1 MLAITIPHVDEAWD
15 DRTGEFIKPVEK
27 DVVLQLEHS
36 LISLEKWEEKWK
48 KPFLGREK
56 KTPEE
61 ALDYIRC
68 MTVLPK
74 VVDPIIYNY
83 IPESEMQKIDEYLKD
98 SHTATT
104 FRKDPNIGV
113 GSNGRVV
120 TAEVIYY
127 WMFTFNIPMECQK
140 WNLNRLITLIRVF
153 SAENAP
159 KKKLGKNKILADNR
173 QLNAARRAKYGTRG

>member
-1 MLAITIPHVDEAWD
+1 MLTITVPRVDEVWD
-15 DRTGEFIKPVEK
+15 DRTNEFVIPLEK

-48 KPFLGREK
+48 KPFLGRED

-74 VVDPIIYNY
+74 NVDPKVYDY
-83 IPESEMQKIDEYLKD
+83 IPRTEMDKINEYLRD

-104 FRKDPNIGV
+104 FRNDSNVGV
-113 GSNGRVV
+113 HSTGRVV

-153 SAENAP
+153 SAENSP
-159 KKKLGKNKILADNR
+159 KKNLSKSKILADNR
-173 QLNAARRAKYGTRG
+173 KLNAARRAKYGTRG